1 MPSIKQRKRKVLAL
15 SQPRLPNATK
25 PVVGANYGVP
35 KHAYDLQPR
44 GLRVDIDPPPFGMIV
59 KGDRVHLVVNDK
71 WAEGS
76 KVITEEEEN
85 QVITLYLPKGLLLPE
100 RVNDFYYYVERASGN
115 HSQSEPPQKLLYNAI
130 RPGKEDTTP
139 GDGAHSRLKIT
150 LPNDVIENGIDA
162 ERAKE
167 GVLVSFSYPYC
178 RAHDA
183 IWLNCNGV
191 DVLRVVTETEAPAIP
206 SDTPTTITVLV
217 EEAIF
222 LRAGDS
228 PRFVFSYTVI
238 DQLGNGPD
246 TDSPYS
252 GQELVDVHLGEKRF
266 AKPILRE
273 ELDDP
278 DDKPDIELGKL
289 KDEPLKIVIVPTD
302 DRFVAGYKV
311 TTFYT
316 ASHPDHPTVSDQ
328 QTEIVEVDQYGQK
341 KLIVI
346 EVPNLKVNTAG
357 STVRVFYEVR
367 KPGIDEDTPGY
378 LVGRSNTTIAQVVG
392 VHLELKPPSVLQ
404 ASGATLDPMAGLTRL
419 TVVVP
424 QGNTLPTDLLSIC
437 WTAKPGTHVEG
448 SIITEPKPI
457 SEIGLNIDI
466 PPGLMAFCL
475 GDSVTVSYIIAR
487 DGEELASETLTLTVQ
502 DLPQSALTAP
512 RLKEADADGEGP
524 ELNLAKLTPKGKMW
538 CPAFALIAEGQF
550 VWLLFEGTN
559 ADGSRYE
566 KYIWAAPYAFVN
578 AQWIKDGFFEA
589 VAPYEDLKGLLDGSS
604 LTIEMFIAFGKREDL
619 ALAKRFMVRTY
630 TVSAV
635 EDVAPTITLVEGS
648 PSEKE
653 IPHGG
658 FTVETAATVSGKAAE
673 EQNVE
678 VFVNEVSK
686 GRPLTDANGGWSL
699 LLSALGLGLNTL
711 VATARYGS
719 EQSSDERTLSVT
731 ALLKPTLTN
740 VQDETGEEVPDN
752 GFTVSKTLTLSGQ
765 ASAFQEVEIFDGV
778 GSAAVSRGKAIADA
792 TTNWQKTIA
801 VDLGE
806 RVFFARSLYH
816 SSDTDSEIRKLAVTE
831 DITPIL
837 SSVKDSL
844 REVTD
849 GKTTADDIL
858 TISGIA
864 SAGQSLQL
872 YDEDLPIGSTIQV
885 ENDGSWNHRLIDLKF
900 KKYTLTAKARYGAN
914 RPSAPARTFTIVNY
928 IEEDFDD
935 VLAQTISYRGQ
946 KIETPVM
953 TIEQLVDT
961 YLHYEAST
969 SIRLVSSPV
978 TDQIDGHC
986 LYNHNYRSY
995 KERLTKCKFKN
1006 QYKKI
1011 SFWFNCR
1018 TNTTEDNW
1026 GMLLL
1031 NGETVVKDVVLAAPD
1046 NATLFHTQETPVTF
1060 DTLIIYNHS
1069 GSGHNLFLDH
1079 IRLYR

>member
-228 PRFVFSYTVI
+228 PGFVFSYTVI

-266 AKPILRE
+266 TKPILRE

-404 ASGATLDPMAGLTRL
+404 ANGVTLDPVLALNKL

-437 WTAKPGTHVEG
+437 WTAKPGTHAEG

-619 ALAKRFMVRTY
+619 ALAKRFLVRSY
-630 TVSAV
+630 RVSAV
-635 EDVAPTITLVEGS
+635 DESLSVDTSPVVLSGRNYTVDLAAVRWELTGNDLPGTVVTREATGGKPPYTYTSSAPEIVSVDTTGRIRSVWNGMAKIIVSDTSGKSL
-648 PSEKE
+648 E
-653 IPHGG
+653 IPVQSSNVQQILSGG
-658 FTVETAATVSGKAAE
+658 DNLSDAAAMAWMQRVGGTPFPPEPRDDLSLFNLKFRVLGGPGSVYQYYPGYYRPSDDRRFWTYSSWNSNSGSMTPLRAADI
-673 EQNVE
+673 N
-678 VFVNEVSK
+678 
-686 GRPLTDANGGWSL
+686 GRPITC
-699 LLSALGLGLNTL
+699 SALC
-711 VATARYGS
+711 
-719 EQSSDERTLSVT
+719 
-731 ALLKPTLTN
+731 
-740 VQDETGEEVPDN
+740 
-752 GFTVSKTLTLSGQ
+752 
-765 ASAFQEVEIFDGV
+765 I
-778 GSAAVSRGKAIADA
+778 
-792 TTNWQKTIA
+792 
-801 VDLGE
+801 
-806 RVFFARSLYH
+806 
-816 SSDTDSEIRKLAVTE
+816 
-831 DITPIL
+831 
-837 SSVKDSL
+837 
-844 REVTD
+844 
-849 GKTTADDIL
+849 
-858 TISGIA
+858 
-864 SAGQSLQL
+864 
-872 YDEDLPIGSTIQV
+872 
-885 ENDGSWNHRLIDLKF
+885 
-900 KKYTLTAKARYGAN
+900 AKA
-914 RPSAPARTFTIVNY
+914 
-928 IEEDFDD
+928 
-935 VLAQTISYRGQ
+935 
-946 KIETPVM
+946 
-953 TIEQLVDT
+953 
-961 YLHYEAST
+961 
-969 SIRLVSSPV
+969 
-978 TDQIDGHC
+978 DG
-986 LYNHNYRSY
+986 
-995 KERLTKCKFKN
+995 
-1006 QYKKI
+1006 
-1011 SFWFNCR
+1011 
-1018 TNTTEDNW
+1018 
-1026 GMLLL
+1026 
-1031 NGETVVKDVVLAAPD
+1031 
-1046 NATLFHTQETPVTF
+1046 
-1060 DTLIIYNHS
+1060 
-1069 GSGHNLFLDH
+1069 
-1079 IRLYR
+1079 